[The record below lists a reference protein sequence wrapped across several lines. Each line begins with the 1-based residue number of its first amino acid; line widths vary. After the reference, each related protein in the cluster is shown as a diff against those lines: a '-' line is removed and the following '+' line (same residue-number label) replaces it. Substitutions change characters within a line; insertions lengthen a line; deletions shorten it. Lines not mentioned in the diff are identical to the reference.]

1 MRHYFRWKKKV
12 KRTKKAYRKRKI
24 AHLRRVRPRN
34 KKNYFT
40 VDSIKRTKVFKLEPR
55 TVKRPRRKRPFWYY
69 ISRRA
74 LWSKQYQRKK
84 RLKNPKKIKQ
94 LTLLRKTYPLIRH
107 CHIYIRLRRINTF
120 LTAMTQKKKTLL
132 TLSTGTLKYS
142 GRKKGSPF
150 ARESLTIKFARILLQ
165 KHYRFVDITFVS
177 KKGKFYRVIFK
188 AFITARLIIR
198 MIRIAKI
205 HSHGFIRPKKAK
217 RK

>member
-1 MRHYFRWKKKV
+1 
-12 KRTKKAYRKRKI
+12 
-24 AHLRRVRPRN
+24 
-34 KKNYFT
+34 
-40 VDSIKRTKVFKLEPR
+40 
-55 TVKRPRRKRPFWYY
+55 
-69 ISRRA
+69 
-74 LWSKQYQRKK
+74 
-84 RLKNPKKIKQ
+84 
-94 LTLLRKTYPLIRH
+94 
-107 CHIYIRLRRINTF
+107 
-120 LTAMTQKKKTLL
+120 MTQKKKTLL

-205 HSHGFIRPKKAK
+205 HSWFHKTKKAK
-217 RK
+217 VNNFKRFILNKKNIKKKLYIKLYILRI